1 MARMRR
7 RAFPPALLAI
17 AALLAF
23 AAPAAAFRDLTHAD
37 PVRVFKKYAHIRAPL
52 ARASAADPFFAND
65 WQCGTEPTT
74 DLPPVIS
81 SNAPQVKVIYAYPN
95 GAPDNFA
102 ATAPLMQADAKAV
115 RDRLTTPVA
124 GEAPGSTRTVRFDT
138 GGTGGP
144 CTSHPEQY
152 LDIEKVQL
160 DHDAAFYN
168 PPNST
173 FQRLTDE
180 LKAKLPAPA
189 PGARVNYVVYSDE
202 IQASNASGQADILI
216 DDEKSLES
224 PINQG
229 QTGDGRL
236 FAVVYSVQGKPYS
249 DSGAP
254 STGAREATFLHEL
267 SHTLG
272 AVQNSAP
279 NSTGAGHCT
288 DEQDIMCYRDTSNIE
303 PRLVCNAGGPTV
315 AYTFSELYDCNNDDY
330 WNPSP
335 PPGNYLATHW
345 NSYDSVFLCDVSN
358 CDSALTPPSGASV
371 SVTHSGGRLA
381 LAGSVATGAIAH
393 YEWDIDGDGFYDV
406 DTGTTPSITPT
417 FDSPGTRTVHMRAS
431 KADGT
436 FAIAGVSVTPT
447 TPTPH
452 FGISGQFVAGQ
463 TLQLDGS
470 ATSDPDGLITNFVWD
485 LDGDNVYETDTG
497 QTRTASTSFSAPGNY
512 TVGLEVD
519 YPFGTS
525 WARTGSFYVAPAPSG
540 GGTGAGTLPPGG
552 ASGGTTQV
560 AGPSVA
566 LVKVRLR
573 QLIARGLPLT
583 VTCGGQCAVSFTLAV
598 DAKTAKKLRL
608 HGRAG
613 KPVKIGWLTG
623 IYALGKTKPL
633 LTLTP
638 AAKKAVRKARSLTV
652 QVTGKVTQGTLTP
665 LRIAKTLKLKR

>member
-1 MARMRR
+1 MARMSR
-7 RAFPPALLAI
+7 RALPPALLAI

-37 PVRVFKKYAHIRAPL
+37 PVRVFKKYAHARGPL
-52 ARASAADPFFAND
+52 AHLSAADPFFQGD
-65 WQCGTEPTT
+65 WPCTTQPTS
-74 DLPPVIS
+74 DLPPVLS
-81 SNAPQVKVIYAYPN
+81 SNAPQVKVIYAYPA
-95 GAPDNFA
+95 GATDNLA
-102 ATAPLMQADAKAV
+102 ATGPLMQADAKAV
-115 RDRLTTPVA
+115 RDRLVTPVT
-124 GEAPGSTRTVRFDT
+124 GEAPGSTKTVRFDT

-144 CTSHPEQY
+144 CSGNEKHY
-152 LDIEKVQL
+152 LDIETVLL
-160 DHDAAFYN
+160 DHNASFYN
-168 PPNST
+168 PPNPT
-173 FQRLTDE
+173 FQRLTAE
-180 LKAKLPAPA
+180 LKAKLAPPA
-189 PGARVNYVVYSDE
+189 PGARVNYVVYADG
-202 IQASNASGQADILI
+202 IQASGASGQADILI

-236 FAVVYSVQGKPYS
+236 FAVVYGVPGKS
-249 DSGAP
+249 FTDSGAP

-272 AVQNSAP
+272 AVQDSAP

-288 DEQDIMCYRDTSNIE
+288 DEADIMCYVDSS
-303 PRLVCNAGGPTV
+303 GMPTHS
-315 AYTFSELYDCNNDDY
+315 ACSPALTTPFDELYDCNNDDY

-335 PPGNYLATHW
+335 SPGNYLATHW
-345 NSYDSVFLCDVSN
+345 NAYDSVFLCDVSN

-371 SVTHSGGRLA
+371 SVTRSGGRLS
-381 LAGSVATGAIAH
+381 LAGSVASGTIAH

-417 FDSPGTRTVHMRAS
+417 WDSPGARTVHMRAS
-431 KADGT
+431 AADGT

-485 LDGDNVYETDTG
+485 LDGDKVYETDTG
-497 QTRTASTSFSAPGNY
+497 LTRTASTAFSVPGSY
-512 TVGLEVD
+512 SVGLEVD
-519 YPFGTS
+519 YPSGTS
-525 WARTGSFYVAPAPSG
+525 WARTGNFYIAPAASG
-540 GGTGAGTLPPGG
+540 GGGGTGTLPPGG
-552 ASGGTTQV
+552 ASGGTIQV

-566 LVKVRLR
+566 LVKVRIR

-638 AAKKAVRKARSLTV
+638 AAKKAVKKARSLTV

-665 LRIAKTLKLKR
+665 LRIAKSLTLKH